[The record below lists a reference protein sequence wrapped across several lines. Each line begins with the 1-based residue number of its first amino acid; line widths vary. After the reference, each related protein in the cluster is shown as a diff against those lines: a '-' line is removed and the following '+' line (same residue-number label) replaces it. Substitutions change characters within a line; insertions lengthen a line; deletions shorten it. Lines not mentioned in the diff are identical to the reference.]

1 MDAGAAGTE
10 GNAQLRVAVV
20 YLAIAGLDVV
30 ALSVLLVESP
40 SPGASAVWLPL
51 AALLLLP
58 CVPLTLWLAGRMA
71 SPSIRTRS
79 IAGGL
84 AWAGWAAFV
93 GTCAAVLS
101 HVVLLAD
108 QFVELIA
115 VLAISGAVFSVL
127 GLAAVPPRP
136 GKALTIAGVAVAA
149 AVVVGSI
156 VMSGNWGAAA

>member
-1 MDAGAAGTE
+1 MDARAAGAE
-10 GNAQLRVAVV
+10 GNTQLRAGVI

-30 ALSVLLVESP
+30 ALSALLVEPP
-40 SPGASAVWLPL
+40 SRGTSVVWLPL

-58 CVPLTLWLAGRMA
+58 CVPLTWWLVGRMA
-71 SPSIRTRS
+71 SRSIPTRA

-108 QFVELIA
+108 QFGELIA
-115 VLAISGAVFSVL
+115 VLAISGAVFGVL
-127 GLAAVPPRP
+127 GLTAVPPRP